1 MSASVICHRRSL
13 AGSSRGQCL
22 AKDKRVQSK
31 PSDVHTCEP
40 CSVAPSYPT
49 LCDPIDCSPPGSS
62 VRGISQAR
70 ILEWTAISSSRV
82 PSHPG
87 IKLASPTLQADSLTL
102 SLQGSHEET
111 QGLLRR
117 AEHSLRL
124 LKPGET
130 PVQSLMP
137 WARSAWEQGGVFP
150 HRGCCRRCWIL
161 EMTSR

>member
-1 MSASVICHRRSL
+1 MPVLFATEEVWQVPSGVSVLPKI
-13 AGSSRGQCL
+13 
-22 AKDKRVQSK
+22 RVQSK
-31 PSDVHTCEP
+31 PSDVHTCERAQ
-40 CSVAPSYPT
+40 SLRHIW
-49 LCDPIDCSPPGSS
+49 LCKPIDCSPPGSS

-124 LKPGET
+124 LKPGEM